1 MTKKEITIC
10 GKQVNIC
17 YCAAV
22 EQGFENLRN
31 KGIGE
36 IDFGKQ
42 EDLMALSLSSI
53 VAAYARANE
62 EAPVSSDDILY
73 DATPEEIIEL
83 FTAVLELRNGWYGV
97 PKVVKDAIDEESDA
111 KENEESEKN

>member
-1 MTKKEITIC
+1 MKQKEITIC
-10 GKQVNIC
+10 RKQVNIC

-36 IDFGKQ
+36 LDFQKQ
-42 EDLMALSLSSI
+42 EDLMALSLSAI
-53 VAAYARANE
+53 VAAYARKNE

-83 FTAVLELRNGWYGV
+83 YKSVLELRNEWYGV
-97 PKVVKDAIDEESDA
+97 PKVVKDAIDEESNQSD
-111 KENEESEKN
+111 EESPN